1 MNSAKFFNA
10 LAAMFRPPFD
20 GLAVVVWLFFAWCYV
35 VHPHSEILQGNFV
48 DPDDPMRLAHTI
60 DWLKG
65 QSWFDLRQ
73 YRMDPPEGFV
83 LPFSRFSE
91 VPLAALILPLH
102 WLGLPWSGAG
112 IVASGLW
119 PLILLGV
126 MFWALRWVGQG
137 FMPRHWAGIT
147 AYVALFATSLM
158 FQFTPGRVD
167 HHAIAALLTLLSLG
181 CVTRMM
187 DEPERVKWGL
197 YAGFGLAAGQAI
209 ALEILPWL
217 LALSGWVCAWMV
229 VRGRVTARSGLAF
242 GCALYVGS
250 VAFLMVTQRPHAW
263 FDTDALQYSV
273 TYVLLAGGVAVGC
286 GGIALAAQSRW
297 AAARYLVAAALL
309 SGAALLFLT
318 RFPEMVA
325 GPYGAMNRELAG
337 MFFDNISEALPL
349 SRKSP
354 SIAALLLRIAFPLLG
369 FAASLHFLTRKD
381 SDDVWR
387 WLLTALLLLAA
398 LLLATFYQAR
408 YLYYAMMFAV
418 IPIAAAFYHGHAAI
432 NARWRGR
439 RLFAAEIGLLLLAG
453 PLSTVLLPALVDG
466 RAFNTGVLLFPVQYG
481 DGRCD
486 TFALENILN
495 SRRYYGDRPRLIM
508 NMMDQGPE
516 ILFRTRHMALG
527 GGYHMNVRGNL
538 DSVHFFNATDPN
550 EAEKIVRRRNV
561 DLVVMCR
568 QIPALYLGADGPNQF
583 DLNNSGKVELRPTAS
598 FAEQL
603 IYGKTPDWLERKT
616 FPQLDKYLLF
626 EVKPPAKNP

>member
-1 MNSAKFFNA
+1 MNFAKFFSA
-10 LAAMFRPPFD
+10 LAAIFRPPFD
-20 GLAVVVWLFFAWCYV
+20 GLAVVVWLFFAWCFV

-73 YRMDPPEGFV
+73 YRMDPPDGFI

-112 IVASGLW
+112 IVASALW

-126 MFWALRWVGQG
+126 MFAALRWVAQS
-137 FMPRHWAGIT
+137 FMARQWAGIT

-167 HHAIAALLTLLSLG
+167 HHAIAALLTLLGFG
-181 CVTRMM
+181 CVIRMM
-187 DEPERVKWGL
+187 DMPEKTKWGF
-197 YAGFGLAAGQAI
+197 YAGFCLAAGQAI
-209 ALEILPWL
+209 ALETLPWL
-217 LALSGWVCAWMV
+217 LALSGWVCAWMTA
-229 VRGRVTARSGLAF
+229 RGRVASRGGLAF
-242 GCALYVGS
+242 GCALYVYS
-250 VAFLMVTQRPHAW
+250 VAFLVATQRPHAW
-263 FDTDALQYSV
+263 FEVDALQYSV

-286 GGIALAAQSRW
+286 CGIALAAQARLGL
-297 AAARYLVAAALL
+297 ARYIVAAALVA
-309 SGAALLFLT
+309 GAGVLYLT
-318 RFPEMVA
+318 KFPELVA

-337 MFFDNISEALPL
+337 LFFDNISEALPL

-354 SIAALLLRIAFPLLG
+354 SIAALLLRLAYPLLG
-369 FAASLHFLTRKD
+369 FAACLFFLTRKSGD
-381 SDDVWR
+381 EVWR
-387 WLLTALLLLAA
+387 WLLSALLLLAA
-398 LLLATFYQAR
+398 LLLATFYQVR
-408 YLYYAMMFAV
+408 YLYYAMMFAI
-418 IPIAAAFYHGHAAI
+418 IPIAAGYRHALDAI

-439 RLFAAEIGLLLLAG
+439 RLFAAEVGLLLLAG
-453 PLSTVLLPALVDG
+453 PLCTVLLPALVDG

-495 SRRYYGDRPRLIM
+495 SRRHYGDRPRLIM
-508 NMMDQGPE
+508 NMMDLGPE
-516 ILFRTRHMALG
+516 ILLRTRHMALG
-527 GGYHMNVRGNL
+527 GGYHMNVKGNL

-550 EAEKIVRRRNV
+550 EAEEIVRRRNV

-568 QIPALYLGADGPNQF
+568 QIPALYLGADGPNQI
-583 DLNNSGKVELRPTAS
+583 DVNGSGKVELKPTAS

-603 IYGKTPDWLERKT
+603 IYGKVPDWLERKN
-616 FPQLDKYLLF
+616 FSRLENYLLF
-626 EVKPPAKNP
+626 EVKPATKGP